1 MLSQKKYVLLNAYH
15 IMNDGFFDAVPV
27 LLTFV
32 ALAYGLGEKEIGM
45 VVSCGTALGTVAGLA
60 TMFLSR
66 YLSPLKTIS
75 LLIGVGG
82 AGFVAAA
89 FSPGFLFAGISF
101 TIVMFGYSLFHNICF
116 SYLTV
121 HTERKKLGR
130 ILSDFAAIG
139 DIGRIPFIAIA
150 GYLSAFTFFNVSG
163 WKLVSF
169 FFGIVGLVSAVL
181 LFLFSK
187 EDAVEERFVH
197 AGSSI
202 PSFNILQD
210 RSVILS
216 MAASILNTFGNEKI
230 FTFLPM
236 LILFK
241 GFDPGIVGTFAVG
254 FTVGSFLGKMACGRL
269 LDRYGPKIV
278 FIVAESVLSLFL
290 FLIIYSTS
298 LPVIMFFA
306 FFIGLLTKGTVPVI
320 QAIITVPFQDM
331 GDYDKIF
338 SINSF
343 VRGII
348 NIFTPLLFG
357 VIASIWNI
365 NVVYVI
371 MAAASFLAV
380 VPMLYF
386 NMAARITTG
395 HDRK

>member
-45 VVSCGTALGTVAGLA
+45 VVSCGTALGTVTGLA

-82 AGFVAAA
+82 AGFVAAS

-101 TIVMFGYSLFHNICF
+101 TVVMFGYSLFHNICF

-269 LDRYGPKIV
+269 LDRYDPKIV

-298 LPVIMFFA
+298 LSVIMFFA

-320 QAIITVPFQDM
+320 QAIITVPFQDI

>member
-15 IMNDGFFDAVPV
+15 SMNDGFFDAVPV

-82 AGFVAAA
+82 AGFVAAS

-101 TIVMFGYSLFHNICF
+101 TVVMFGYSLFHNICF

-269 LDRYGPKIV
+269 LDRYDPKIV

-320 QAIITVPFQDM
+320 QAIITVPFQDI

>member
-254 FTVGSFLGKMACGRL
+254 FTVGSFMGKMACGRL

-320 QAIITVPFQDM
+320 QAIITVPFQDI

-371 MAAASFLAV
+371 MTAASFLAV

>member
-1 MLSQKKYVLLNAYH
+1 MLSKKKYALLNVYH

-60 TMFLSR
+60 TMFLSK
-66 YLSPLKTIS
+66 YLSPLKIIS

-82 AGFVAAA
+82 VGFVAAS

-121 HTERKKLGR
+121 HTERRKLGR

-139 DIGRIPFIAIA
+139 DIGRIPFIALA

-169 FFGIVGLVSAVL
+169 LFGIAGIVSAVL

-187 EDAVEERFVH
+187 EDTLEERVVH
-197 AGSSI
+197 TKSSI
-202 PSFNILQD
+202 PSFRILRD
-210 RSVILS
+210 KSVILS

-241 GFDPGIVGTFAVG
+241 GFDPEIVGTFAVG

-269 LDRYGPKIV
+269 LDRYGPKTV

-306 FFIGLLTKGTVPVI
+306 FVIGLLTKGTVPVI
-320 QAIITVPFQDM
+320 QAIITVPFQNI
-331 GDYDKIF
+331 GEYDKIF

-348 NIFTPLLFG
+348 NIFTPLFFG
-357 VIASIWNI
+357 VIASLWNI
-365 NVVYVI
+365 NVVYI
-371 MAAASFLAV
+371 MMAVVSFLAI

-386 NMAARITTG
+386 DMSSRITISN
-395 HDRK
+395 DMK

>member
-1 MLSQKKYVLLNAYH
+1 MLAKKKYVLLNAYH

-82 AGFVAAA
+82 AGFVAAS

-197 AGSSI
+197 ARSSI

-290 FLIIYSTS
+290 LLIIYSTS

-331 GDYDKIF
+331 GDYEKIF

-386 NMAARITTG
+386 NMASRITTG

>member
-82 AGFVAAA
+82 AGFVAAS

-101 TIVMFGYSLFHNICF
+101 TVVMFGYSLFHNICF

-298 LPVIMFFA
+298 LPVIMF
-306 FFIGLLTKGTVPVI
+306 LPSL
-320 QAIITVPFQDM
+320 
-331 GDYDKIF
+331 
-338 SINSF
+338 
-343 VRGII
+343 
-348 NIFTPLLFG
+348 
-357 VIASIWNI
+357 
-365 NVVYVI
+365 
-371 MAAASFLAV
+371 
-380 VPMLYF
+380 
-386 NMAARITTG
+386 
-395 HDRK
+395 

>member
-32 ALAYGLGEKEIGM
+32 ALAYGLGKKEIGM
-45 VVSCGTALGTVAGLA
+45 VVSCGTALGSVAGLA

-66 YLSPLKTIS
+66 YLSPLKNIS

-82 AGFVAAA
+82 AGFVAAS

-216 MAASILNTFGNEKI
+216 MAASILNTLGNEKI

-320 QAIITVPFQDM
+320 QAIITVPFQDI

-371 MAAASFLAV
+371 MAASFLAV

-386 NMAARITTG
+386 NMASRITTG